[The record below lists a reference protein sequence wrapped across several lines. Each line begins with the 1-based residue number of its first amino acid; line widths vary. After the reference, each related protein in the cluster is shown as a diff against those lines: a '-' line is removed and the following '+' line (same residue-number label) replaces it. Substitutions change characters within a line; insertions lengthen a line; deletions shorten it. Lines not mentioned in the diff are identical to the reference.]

1 MDNLISRLFSS
12 VSEFFRGLATT
23 EGIFNYLLLGS
34 VGLLI
39 LVLLYALIRSNTT
52 YEVKL
57 LRTLNSLN
65 KYFLKEPY
73 VNDENLIRFN
83 RKMKNVPKTL
93 RYHWQEFMLNRDK
106 APSEYM
112 NATNCVD
119 QPSKASG
126 YNNLANSIGIYTV
139 IIAVLTFLLG
149 SASYYSDLTAR
160 FNVVYYE
167 IWLLPVLI
175 LTLGFLAVAFF
186 KARYTSIVTDVYYQF
201 HEFERNINKAC
212 TTLPQFIDYE
222 VLFTKREIREGI
234 PVLQEYLEKR
244 ALQEKLE
251 QEEAQLNQLKYEE
264 FDFSDLGVEN
274 SLLLDRAMLESEK
287 FFKVKND
294 LSLKIKSKE
303 EEMQNYQKSF
313 DEVTKDYER
322 KAQVSRETLSQLTD
336 QINNTTIKIEANYM
350 KKRYNEELQRSQQL
364 EKEYEIARTRFEKQ
378 QAEFEEEVEEYRGE
392 IQRRKKI
399 LQDAMSAEGRT
410 YAKKVYTMITNDVQ
424 EQSRPYLEQVEQNRI
439 ELEESVATLTH
450 ELEFKNNELNQLN
463 ANLEKITQ
471 EYQVKLAGLEHVKAL
486 KDYLQSKEF
495 IAGLAS
501 AKKREKFG
509 DEELQK
515 ELSNA
520 ENKISQLSDELNAKE
535 SELRQVKAAK
545 EELEE
550 KVNIVFKENNE
561 LKQQIDRLSG
571 EGASIKPLT
580 IPLVENNLKE
590 VLAEEEPKDE
600 VKVVAKEVVNEPV
613 KEIKNVNKEKV
624 EKKSKPKKV
633 EKVLA
638 KNSLETT
645 KSEIDELTNLKE
657 RIEAESKNLAKQQN
671 ELKTTIEKTITTLEE
686 EPVIVVEEVKEEQ
699 PKQKLKLNLD
709 ALDNSLENKDS
720 NKKDVESKKAQ
731 KPTPTKV
738 EEKKD
743 KEEKVQ
749 ATPIETVKPAGLPLR
764 KNKIGQ
770 SLNDLLAAADKID
783 KKKKQ

>member
-1 MDNLISRLFSS
+1 MDNLISRLYSS

-39 LVLLYALIRSNTT
+39 LVLIYALIRSNTT

-57 LRTLNSLN
+57 LRTLNGLN

-112 NATNCVD
+112 NANNCVD

-126 YNNLANSIGIYTV
+126 YSNLANSIGIYTV
-139 IIAVLTFLLG
+139 IIAVLTFILG

-167 IWLLPVLI
+167 VWLLPVLI
-175 LTLGFLAVAFF
+175 LTLGFLSVAFF
-186 KARYTSIVTDVYYQF
+186 KARYTSIVTDLYYHF

-251 QEEAQLNQLKYEE
+251 QEEAQLNSLKYEE

-303 EEMQNYQKSF
+303 EEMQNYQKGF

-322 KAQVSRETLSQLTD
+322 KAQISRETLAQLTE

-378 QAEFEEEVEEYRGE
+378 QSEFEDEVEEYRGE
-392 IQRRKKI
+392 IERRKKI
-399 LQDAMSAEGRT
+399 LQDAMSAEGKT

-424 EQSRPYLEQVEQNRI
+424 EQSRPYLEQVEQNKM
-439 ELEESVATLTH
+439 ELEESVATLRH

-463 ANLEKITQ
+463 AKLEKVTQ
-471 EYQVKLAGLEHVKAL
+471 EYQIKLAGLEHVKAL
-486 KDYLQSKEF
+486 KEYLQSKEF
-495 IAGLAS
+495 LAGLAS
-501 AKKREKFG
+501 AKKRELRG
-509 DEELQK
+509 SEELQE
-515 ELSNA
+515 ELGKA
-520 ENKISQLSDELNAKE
+520 DTKISELTNEINVKE
-535 SELRQVKAAK
+535 IALKQVTAEK
-545 EELEE
+545 EELEN
-550 KVNIVFKENNE
+550 KVTVITKENAE
-561 LKQQIDRLSG
+561 LKEQIDRLSG
-571 EGASIKPLT
+571 EGKAFKPESA
-580 IPLVENNLKE
+580 PLLEEVAQVEKPQS
-590 VLAEEEPKDE
+590 V
-600 VKVVAKEVVNEPV
+600 
-613 KEIKNVNKEKV
+613 EIKAV
-624 EKKSKPKKV
+624 ETTKRSKPKKV
-633 EKVLA
+633 DKMLAEKNA
-638 KNSLETT
+638 NATR
-645 KSEIDELTNLKE
+645 SEIDELTNLKQ
-657 RIEAESKNLAKQQN
+657 RIEAESKNLAKQQD

-686 EPVIVVEEVKEEQ
+686 EPIAPVVEKPVAAPKKELNIN
-699 PKQKLKLNLD
+699 LK
-709 ALDNSLENKDS
+709 SLEKSIESEKTALQNNKA
-720 NKKDVESKKAQ
+720 KTEEKPKPAPKVEKAESKPADN
-731 KPTPTKV
+731 
-738 EEKKD
+738 E
-743 KEEKVQ
+743 
-749 ATPIETVKPAGLPLR
+749 KPAGLPLK
-764 KNKIGQ
+764 KNRIGD
-770 SLNDLLAAADKID
+770 SLNDLLAAADKIN
-783 KKKKQ
+783 KKKK